1 MKMRNVTVLIIAV
14 LSISVLSGCVDN
26 KSVDKSK
33 DVTPVVKTGINSTA
47 GQQSNASGEK
57 IEAGNV
63 SQKTRALNM
72 TGGNSKTTGTG
83 AGKSAGTGAGSAGSD
98 WCMPGSKITV
108 KLPSGEK
115 EFTVAGITTYQGR
128 EVCKAELIYENG
140 KTTRYYS
147 KDGKFEAMNSSA
159 SGSGNVSSEVET
171 SVNSSG

>member
-26 KSVDKSK
+26 KSADKSK
-33 DVTPVVKTGINSTA
+33 DVSTDVKTGINSTNSTATVA
-47 GQQSNASGEK
+47 GKN

-63 SQKTRALNM
+63 SQNQKTGNLNL
-72 TGGNSKTTGTG
+72 TGGNSKTT
-83 AGKSAGTGAGSAGSD
+83 GTGAGSAGSD

-108 KLPSGEK
+108 KLQSGEK

-159 SGSGNVSSEVET
+159 SGPGNVSSEART
-171 SVNSSG
+171 SVNSS

>member
-26 KSVDKSK
+26 KSADKSK

-72 TGGNSKTTGTG
+72 TGGISKTTGTG
-83 AGKSAGTGAGSAGSD
+83 AGTGAGSAGSD

-128 EVCKAELIYENG
+128 EVCRAELIYENG

-159 SGSGNVSSEVET
+159 SGPGNVSSEAKT

>member
-1 MKMRNVTVLIIAV
+1 MNMRKVTVLIIAV

-26 KSVDKSK
+26 KSADKSK
-33 DVTPVVKTGINSTA
+33 NVSTDVKTGINSTNSTNSTATVA
-47 GQQSNASGEK
+47 GKN

-63 SQKTRALNM
+63 NQSQKTRNLNL
-72 TGGNSKTTGTG
+72 TGGNSKTT
-83 AGKSAGTGAGSAGSD
+83 GTGAGSAGSD

-115 EFTVAGITTYQGR
+115 EFTVTGITTYKGR
-128 EVCKAELIYENG
+128 EVCRAELIYENG

-159 SGSGNVSSEVET
+159 SGPGNVYSEART

>member
-1 MKMRNVTVLIIAV
+1 MKMRKVTVLIIAV

-26 KSVDKSK
+26 KSADKSK
-33 DVTPVVKTGINSTA
+33 DVQTGINSTA
-47 GQQSNASGEK
+47 TVTGKN

-63 SQKTRALNM
+63 SQKTGNLNL

-83 AGKSAGTGAGSAGSD
+83 AGSD

-115 EFTVAGITTYQGR
+115 EFTVLGITTYQGW

-159 SGSGNVSSEVET
+159 SGPGNVSSEAGT

>member
-14 LSISVLSGCVDN
+14 LSISVLSGCVGN
-26 KSVDKSK
+26 KSTDKSK
-33 DVTPVVKTGINSTA
+33 NVNVSTDVKTGINSTNSTATVA
-47 GQQSNASGEK
+47 GKN

-63 SQKTRALNM
+63 SQSQKTGNLNL
-72 TGGNSKTTGTG
+72 TGGNTKTTGT
-83 AGKSAGTGAGSAGSD
+83 GTGAGSAGSD

-115 EFTVAGITTYQGR
+115 EFTVAGITTYLGR
-128 EVCKAELIYENG
+128 EVCRAELIYKNG

-159 SGSGNVSSEVET
+159 SGPGNVYSEART
-171 SVNSSG
+171 SVNSSS

>member
-14 LSISVLSGCVDN
+14 LSISVLSGCVGN
-26 KSVDKSK
+26 KSTDKSK
-33 DVTPVVKTGINSTA
+33 NVNVSTDVKTGINSTNSTATVA
-47 GQQSNASGEK
+47 GKN

-63 SQKTRALNM
+63 SQSQKTGNLNL
-72 TGGNSKTTGTG
+72 TGGNSKTTGT
-83 AGKSAGTGAGSAGSD
+83 GTGAGSAGSD

-115 EFTVAGITTYQGR
+115 EFTVAGITTYLGR
-128 EVCKAELIYENG
+128 EVCRAELIYKNG

-159 SGSGNVSSEVET
+159 SGPGNVSSEART

>member
-1 MKMRNVTVLIIAV
+1 MNMRKITVLIIAV

-26 KSVDKSK
+26 KSADKSK
-33 DVTPVVKTGINSTA
+33 NVSTDVKTGINSTA
-47 GQQSNASGEK
+47 TVAGKN

-63 SQKTRALNM
+63 NQSQKTGNLNL
-72 TGGNSKTTGTG
+72 TGEN
-83 AGKSAGTGAGSAGSD
+83 GKSAGTDAGSAGSD

-115 EFTVAGITTYQGR
+115 EFTVTGITTYQGMK
-128 EVCKAELIYENG
+128 VCKAELIYENG

-159 SGSGNVSSEVET
+159 SGPGNVYSEAKT

>member
-14 LSISVLSGCVDN
+14 LSISVLSGCVGN
-26 KSVDKSK
+26 KSTDKSK
-33 DVTPVVKTGINSTA
+33 NVNVSTDVKTGINSTNSTATVA
-47 GQQSNASGEK
+47 GKN

-63 SQKTRALNM
+63 SQSQKTGNLNL
-72 TGGNSKTTGTG
+72 TGGNTKTTGT
-83 AGKSAGTGAGSAGSD
+83 GTGAGSAGSD

-115 EFTVAGITTYQGR
+115 EFTVAGITTYLGR
-128 EVCKAELIYENG
+128 EVCRAELIYKNG

-159 SGSGNVSSEVET
+159 SGPGNVSSEART

>member
-1 MKMRNVTVLIIAV
+1 MKMRKITVLIIAV

-26 KSVDKSK
+26 KSADKSK
-33 DVTPVVKTGINSTA
+33 DVQTGINSTA
-47 GQQSNASGEK
+47 EPQSNASGEK
-57 IEAGNV
+57 IEAGNMSQ
-63 SQKTRALNM
+63 SQKTRVLNL
-72 TGGNSKTTGTG
+72 TGENGNST
-83 AGKSAGTGAGSAGSD
+83 GTGAGSAGSD

-115 EFTVAGITTYQGR
+115 EFTVTGITTYDGR

-159 SGSGNVSSEVET
+159 SGPGNVSSEART